1 VRVIRGVSKYLTRT
15 WYLFVGEQDLI
26 NFSPSILLTLVWPS
40 LFARLQPLLRI
51 SGDAF
56 NALFRPNIARNLI
69 PQMGIEI
76 FLIFEYFATSA
87 ASNWDSMP
95 PVKMFPV
102 MR

>member
-26 NFSPSILLTLVWPS
+26 MLV
-40 LFARLQPLLRI
+40 ARLQPLLRI

-56 NALFRPNIARNLI
+56 NALFRPNIARNLV

-95 PVKMFPV
+95 SVKMFPL